1 MFAGRLQIM
10 LAGLQLNQ
18 AKGGGY
24 WHIVQAGNADVCRF
38 WVVMF
43 ASCYRYSAAVSS
55 SRAYTFGK

>member
-43 ASCYRYSAAVSS
+43 ASCYS
-55 SRAYTFGK
+55 